1 MELQTIEKLLNKYFD
16 GETSIAEEKDLKLYF
31 SSPDVA
37 PQLEQYRP
45 LFGYLSNQEQ
55 QRFDK
60 PLPLKTKRNYGR
72 WLSVA
77 ASVVLLGGMLTLY
90 NSQQPAQNDDL
101 GTFNDPEVAYRET
114 QKALNMLSKNVN
126 VGVGSVQYVTG
137 EYNKSK
143 DVIFKESSK
152 ESQSKKVKSKK

>member
-16 GETSIAEEKDLKLYF
+16 GETTIAEEKDLKLYF
-31 SSPDVA
+31 SSPGVA

-55 QRFDK
+55 QHFDK
-60 PLPLKTKRNYGR
+60 PLPLKTKRNYGG

-77 ASVVLLGGMLTLY
+77 ASVALLGGMLTLY
-90 NSQQPAQNDDL
+90 NSQASQTDDL
-101 GTFNDPEVAYRET
+101 GTFNDPETAYKET

-126 VGVGSVQYVTG
+126 VGMGSVNYVTG

-143 DVIFKESSK
+143 EVIFKESSK